1 MHEDRR
7 VRDTEEVKRKDGLC
21 KGRADHREGAE
32 SPVTPQCR
40 SYLNLKPNSPGK
52 DIH

>member
-1 MHEDRR
+1 MK
-7 VRDTEEVKRKDGLC
+7 TEELEIQKRSRGRMGLC